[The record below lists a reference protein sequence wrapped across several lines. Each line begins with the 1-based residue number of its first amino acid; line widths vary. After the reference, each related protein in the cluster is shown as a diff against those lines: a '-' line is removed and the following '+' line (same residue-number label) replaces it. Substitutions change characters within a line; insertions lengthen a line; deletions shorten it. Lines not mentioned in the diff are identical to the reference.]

1 MCKYNK
7 KTSKRS
13 NIYNTNVTGETF
25 DPKGVVLSLCNGA
38 GYKHTIPSGLQNE
51 IMENL
56 IGLRYEQAQQSDL
69 VEV

>member
-13 NIYNTNVTGETF
+13 NTYKTTTEGEIF
-25 DPKGVVLSLCNGA
+25 DPEGVVLFLCNGA

-56 IGLRYEQAQQSDL
+56 KELRYEQAQQSDL